1 MKRLVN
7 WLVLSVFTV
16 SLVFASCGCTEKQ
29 PDGQTQ
35 QPAAPSDLMTL
46 LYQLVEEQSADV
58 PRKRV
63 YIVSHRANTLQGVK
77 DYVPENSI
85 RTVPFGSGEMKPSC
99 FSLVRPVS
107 GWNQCVK

>member
-7 WLVLSVFTV
+7 WLVLFVSTV

-29 PDGQTQ
+29 GNEQTQ
-35 QPAAPSDLMTL
+35 QPAVPSDLMTL

-85 RTVPFGSGEMKPSC
+85 SIILMEFSGT
-99 FSLVRPVS
+99 
-107 GWNQCVK
+107 